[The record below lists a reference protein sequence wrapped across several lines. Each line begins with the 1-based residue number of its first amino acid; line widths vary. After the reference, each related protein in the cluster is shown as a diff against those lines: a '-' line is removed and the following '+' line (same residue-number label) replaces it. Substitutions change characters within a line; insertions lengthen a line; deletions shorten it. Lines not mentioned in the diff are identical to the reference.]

1 MTDQPAQAPE
11 FIYGVERAKIIRNS
25 LSARACA
32 SLKPCYVQG
41 MNRRNPTS
49 SFVVTLPLI
58 TKGRDQAVMRKRFE
72 AGKRLYN
79 ALLAEGLRRLSTMR
93 TDPRWAELAT
103 LPKSAAKNEGYKAM
117 RTAFGFTEYAL
128 SAFGT
133 QRKNQLWKAHLGA
146 HETQLVAKR
155 VFSALNQ
162 YSFGKRGKPRFRGR
176 KRPLRSMEGKS
187 PGSGIRYD
195 RHTGCL
201 TWAGLLMPAML
212 PPAGKDPYLDQALN
226 NPIKYARVLW
236 RNISGKKRYFVQLI
250 LQGNPPATVQ
260 SRDGVGG
267 LDIGPSTVAIFS
279 EYGADLQ
286 QFCPGVD
293 PCAKTLRRLQRKAD
307 RSLRATNPHAFD
319 EKGRWVRGQKITSS
333 NRLKQLRSRIANT
346 EQRLQARRSNEHGQ
360 LVNALLQQANTWQIE
375 KLSYKAF
382 QKVFGRSVMKRA
394 PGAFVEHLKRKAES
408 AGGKVIELNTWALKM
423 SQYDHCTDTYTKKP
437 LSQRWHPL
445 GDGTGHVQR
454 DVYSALLA
462 MCTDGKTHNPTRISE
477 VLAAHESA
485 LRRTGL
491 WKEQSASVV
500 AVAQPRRQGDRADGA
515 SRRVASGHSCSRSN
529 P

>member
-1 MTDQPAQAPE
+1 
-11 FIYGVERAKIIRNS
+11 
-25 LSARACA
+25 
-32 SLKPCYVQG
+32 

-58 TKGRDQAVMRKRFE
+58 TKGRDQVVMRKRFE

-103 LPKSAAKNEGYKAM
+103 LPKSAAKNEGYKAI

-162 YSFGKRGKPRFRGR
+162 YSFGKRGKPRFKGR
-176 KRPLRSMEGKS
+176 KRPLCSLEGKS
-187 PGSGIRYD
+187 PASGIRYD
-195 RHTGCL
+195 VSTGCL
-201 TWAGLLMPAML
+201 SWSGLLMPAML
-212 PPAGKDPYLDQALN
+212 PPIGKDPYLDDALSN
-226 NPIKYARVLW
+226 RVKFARVLW
-236 RNISGKKRYFVQLI
+236 RNVNGKTRYFVQLV
-250 LQGNPPATVQ
+250 LDGSPPATVH
-260 SRDGVGG
+260 SRDGLGD
-267 LDIGPSTVAIFS
+267 LDIGPSTVAVFS
-279 EYGADLQ
+279 EYGAQLHP
-286 QFCPGVD
+286 FCPGVD

-319 EKGRWVRGQKITSS
+319 EQGRWKPGQKITAS
-333 NRLKQLRSRIANT
+333 NRLKALRSRIANT
-346 EQRLQARRSNEHGQ
+346 ARQLQARRKNEHGQ
-360 LVNALLQQANTWQIE
+360 RVNALLQQANTWQIE

-382 QKVFGRSVMKRA
+382 QKMFGKSVMKRA
-394 PGAFVEHLKRKAES
+394 PGAFVDTLKRKAES
-408 AGGKVIELNTWALKM
+408 AGGKVIELNTRALKM
-423 SQYDHCTDTYTKKP
+423 SQYDHCTETYTKKP

-445 GDGTGHVQR
+445 GGGTGLVQR

-500 AVAQPRRQGDRADGA
+500 AVARPRR
-515 SRRVASGHSCSRSN
+515 
-529 P
+529 